1 MTTYHQPDLF
11 SETSQ
16 DDIWLELNQIKG
28 EVKNIR
34 RGLFGRYDKLLL
46 EQSALRERVLF
57 LEKQLGLHKEEDKI
71 FSVNFS

>member
-11 SETSQ
+11 SVTPQ
-16 DDIWLELNQIKG
+16 DDIWLEMASLKN

-46 EQSALRERVLF
+46 EKSELKERVLF
-57 LEKQLGLHKEEDKI
+57 LEKQLGIQKEEDKI